1 MPDTIITGMASGRM
15 ADGIAANRDTSAASA
30 VSSFAWTLT
39 AANLPQHLVTLLDQS
54 GRNPY
59 VFLAGS
65 ILLLIVIGTLLEG
78 LPALII
84 LAPLLMP
91 IAVQLGINGVQY
103 ATVLILAMGVGA
115 FMPPVGIGFY
125 VACAVAEARV
135 EVAARTMV
143 PYLVVLVLA
152 IALIA
157 FVPWITLAI
166 PRALGSPL

>member
-1 MPDTIITGMASGRM
+1 
-15 ADGIAANRDTSAASA
+15 
-30 VSSFAWTLT
+30 
-39 AANLPQHLVTLLDQS
+39 
-54 GRNPY
+54 
-59 VFLAGS
+59 
-65 ILLLIVIGTLLEG
+65 
-78 LPALII
+78 
-84 LAPLLMP
+84 LMP

-143 PYLVVLVLA
+143 PYLIVLVLA
-152 IALIA
+152 IGLIA